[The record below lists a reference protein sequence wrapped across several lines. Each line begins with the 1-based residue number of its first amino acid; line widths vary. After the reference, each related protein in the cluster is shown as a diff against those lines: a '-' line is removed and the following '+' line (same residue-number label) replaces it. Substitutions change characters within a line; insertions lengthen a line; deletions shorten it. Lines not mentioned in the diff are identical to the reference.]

1 MPLVTTQNSFIS
13 GAKPMPEANGSELV
27 SIRCTAIVNGTGAIA
42 DVVSLAKLPA
52 GAVVVDWELDSDDLD
67 TGTNLLAVDLGVIV
81 AGAVSAAAANGGKW
95 LTASTGLTAAPSFL
109 ERRAQTATVVA
120 ALARMSPDVADRVI
134 GLVLTA
140 AGNAAAAAN
149 AVIGLK
155 LTYRASYGGA

>member
-1 MPLVTTQNSFIS
+1 MPLVTTQNLHAT
-13 GAKPMPEANGSELV
+13 GRKPIPTAAGSYLL
-27 SIRCTAIVNGTGAIA
+27 SLRCTAIVNGTGAIA
-42 DVVSLAKLPA
+42 DVVPLAKLPA
-52 GAVVVDWELDSDDLD
+52 GCVVVDWELDSDDLD

-95 LTASTGLTAAPSFL
+95 LAASTGLTAAPSFL

-120 ALARMSPDVADRVI
+120 ALARMSPDVAERSI

-155 LTYRASYGGA
+155 LTYRAAYQGN

>member
-1 MPLVTTQNSFIS
+1 MTDALILS
-13 GAKPMPEANGSELV
+13 GARTPVG
-27 SIRCTAIVNGTGAIA
+27 
-42 DVVSLAKLPA
+42 KLL
-52 GAVVVDWELDSDDLD
+52 GVFKDFS
-67 TGTNLLAVDLGVIV
+67 AVDLGVIV

>member
-1 MPLVTTQNSFIS
+1 
-13 GAKPMPEANGSELV
+13 MPEANGSELV

-42 DVVSLAKLPA
+42 DVVPLAKLPA

-109 ERRAQTATVVA
+109 ERRAQTAAVVA

-134 GLVLTA
+134 GLALTA